1 MTQGRKTLSRS
12 CRERASDWT
21 NARIIYLLRERGTSV
36 RQLSIASGL
45 RPATLGDALY
55 RSWPKGEKI
64 IAAAIG
70 VAPTVI
76 WPSRYARRA
85 ERARRKAA
93 GR

>member
-1 MTQGRKTLSRS
+1 MTQGRKAISRS
-12 CRERASDWT
+12 RRERASDWT

-36 RQLSIASGL
+36 RQLSIANGL

-55 RSWPKGEKI
+55 RSWPKGERL

-70 VAPTVI
+70 VEPSTI

-85 ERARRKAA
+85 RRRAAR
-93 GR
+93 G